1 MVLLTFNKLENI
13 MSKQE
18 ILSWT
23 SLVTS
28 SSVVIFYIL
37 IAFGWPDSFPDYSGL
52 LVKFAF
58 NAFWVAVII
67 EMIVQ
72 ISESKS
78 KVQKDERD
86 FMIEA
91 KGLKVGYNILVI
103 TIMIALIQVFISNFT
118 QNYAPGLPFA
128 IETTTIFHF
137 LFLAL
142 FCGSAAKR
150 ATMIYNYRKDF

>member
-1 MVLLTFNKLENI
+1 
-13 MSKQE
+13 MSRQE

-37 IAFGWPDSFPDYSGL
+37 IAFGWPESFPDYSGL
-52 LVKFAF
+52 LIKFAF

-67 EMIVQ
+67 EIIVQ
-72 ISESKS
+72 VSESKS
-78 KVQKDERD
+78 RVQKDERD

-103 TIMIALIQVFISNFT
+103 TLMIALIQVFISNLT
-118 QNYAPGLPFA
+118 QNFVPNLPFA
-128 IETTTIFHF
+128 IETSTIFHF

-142 FCGSAAKR
+142 FLASAAKR
-150 ATMIYNYRKDF
+150 GTMIYNYRKDF

>member
-1 MVLLTFNKLENI
+1 MVRLTSNKSENI

-23 SLVTS
+23 SLATS

-37 IAFGWPDSFPDYSGL
+37 IAFGWPESLPDYSGL
-52 LVKFAF
+52 FIKFAF

-67 EMIVQ
+67 EIIVQ

-86 FMIEA
+86 IMIEG
-91 KGLKVGYNILVI
+91 KGLKVGYNILVL
-103 TIMIALIQVFISNFT
+103 TVMIALIQVFISNFT
-118 QNYAPGLPFA
+118 QNFAQNLPFV
-128 IETTTIFHF
+128 IETSLIFHF

-142 FCGSAAKR
+142 FVASAAKR
-150 ATMIYNYRKDF
+150 ATIIYHYRKDF